1 MRDASVLASAV
12 EENGSRIFYMS
23 LLEQIVRVIN
33 LPFLPLLE
41 LLLFMTEILKKNEG
55 LFFFAKDLD
64 KAWRDTNG

>member
-23 LLEQIVRVIN
+23 LMEQIVRVIN

-41 LLLFMTEILKKNEG
+41 LLLFMTEISFKT
-55 LFFFAKDLD
+55 
-64 KAWRDTNG
+64 KAWFFR